1 MNKQNKIKKS
11 MQEKILAS
19 QEKEKKS
26 ESQQQQQ
33 QPQEPKKSCGCGG
46 GGSSERANLV
56 RRVINIK
63 KKAKP

>member
-1 MNKQNKIKKS
+1 MNKQNKIKKA
-11 MQEKILAS
+11 MQAKIQAS

-26 ESQQQQQ
+26 ESQQQ
-33 QPQEPKKSCGCGG
+33 PQEPIKSCGCGG

-63 KKAKP
+63 KKARP

>member
-11 MQEKILAS
+11 MQAKIQAS
-19 QEKEKKS
+19 QEKEKKL
-26 ESQQQQQ
+26 ES
-33 QPQEPKKSCGCGG
+33 QEPKKGCGCGG

>member
-26 ESQQQQQ
+26 ESQQQQ

>member
-26 ESQQQQQ
+26 ESQQQQ
-33 QPQEPKKSCGCGG
+33 PQEPIKSCGCGG

>member
-11 MQEKILAS
+11 MQAKIKAS
-19 QEKEKKS
+19 
-26 ESQQQQQ
+26 QQQ
-33 QPQEPKKSCGCGG
+33 QPQEPIKSCGCGGG

>member
-11 MQEKILAS
+11 MQAKIQAS
-19 QEKEKKS
+19 
-26 ESQQQQQ
+26 QQ
-33 QPQEPKKSCGCGG
+33 QPQEPIKSCGCGG

>member
-11 MQEKILAS
+11 MEAKIKAS
-19 QEKEKKS
+19 QEKKAEP
-26 ESQQQQQ
+26 QQ

-56 RRVINIK
+56 RRVINVK
-63 KKAKP
+63 KRAKP

>member
-11 MQEKILAS
+11 MQAKIQAS
-19 QEKEKKS
+19 
-26 ESQQQQQ
+26 QQQQ
-33 QPQEPKKSCGCGG
+33 QPQEPIKSCGCG

>member
-1 MNKQNKIKKS
+1 MNKYNKIKKS
-11 MQEKILAS
+11 MQAKIQAS

-26 ESQQQQQ
+26 EPQQ
-33 QPQEPKKSCGCGG
+33 QPQETQKSCGCGG